1 MALTAFVKMVHL
13 LTAKK
18 IARKDV
24 PLGCPLTIIRKNV
37 KNALSPV
44 AKAAQKI

>member
-1 MALTAFVKMVHL
+1 MQKSIQLSDISIKV
-13 LTAKK
+13 
-18 IARKDV
+18 
-24 PLGCPLTIIRKNV
+24 IRKNV